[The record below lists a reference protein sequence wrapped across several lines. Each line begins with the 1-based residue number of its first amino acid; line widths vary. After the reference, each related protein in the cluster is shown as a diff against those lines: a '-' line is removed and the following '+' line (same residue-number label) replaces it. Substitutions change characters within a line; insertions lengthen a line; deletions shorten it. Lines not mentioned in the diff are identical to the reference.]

1 MDNIPSEVAV
11 FPRMSSPFT
20 RINYG
25 MCATSEWH
33 NVFGLVENGKKAVFR
48 TNRMIEPWIQLDLLS
63 ELFVLEVVFESGL
76 IASDASQSC
85 EVFQNIR
92 MKESFMKSICYLNT

>member
-48 TNRMIEPWIQLDLLS
+48 TNRMIEPWKLGS
-63 ELFVLEVVFESGL
+63 E
-76 IASDASQSC
+76 AQK
-85 EVFQNIR
+85 FQNMISS
-92 MKESFMKSICYLNT
+92 MHGLYP